1 MATLKFNKGRIDD
14 LAHTPNEEGLKSVLV
29 MEGQLTYGLAQKLL
43 CDGMLF
49 DGKGRPR
56 PFSGSVGLA
65 KGIKDAEIA
74 IPQNKGDGLTIIQCD
89 VPKLSAKHAEN
100 DDDEELRLTIR
111 VHCNSN
117 HHDLLDFVMDKRKA
131 EIKFELRKRQ
141 GELFDEEDAE
151 DQAEPA
157 AKSAGA

>member
-1 MATLKFNKGRIDD
+1 M
-14 LAHTPNEEGLKSVLV
+14 KSVLV
-29 MEGQLTYGLAQKLL
+29 MEGQLTYGLAQKLM

-56 PFSGSVGLA
+56 PFAGAVNLA

-74 IPQNKGDGLTIIQCD
+74 IPQNKGDGLTVIQCD
-89 VPKLSAKHAEN
+89 VPKLSVKHFEN
-100 DDDEELRLTIR
+100 DDDQDLRLTARI
-111 VHCNSN
+111 HCSSN

-141 GELFDEEDAE
+141 GELFDDDDESSEVVGE
-151 DQAEPA
+151 KKA
-157 AKSAGA
+157 AVGA